1 MPKVKKREM
10 TKLEATPYH
19 ENTKLACRLSGGLA
33 RRYFGWVRKPERRGG
48 YIKRQALFRAFQ
60 FSCFRDWF
68 YLFAVHS
75 VFCLL
80 YSVFLLTL
88 L

>member
-19 ENTKLACRLSGGLA
+19 ENTKLA

-48 YIKRQALFRAFQ
+48 GVL
-60 FSCFRDWF
+60 S
-68 YLFAVHS
+68 
-75 VFCLL
+75 
-80 YSVFLLTL
+80 
-88 L
+88 